1 MNNTQQRNIVLA
13 ATSCICIILLIG
25 RICIYSSFNYI
36 FLVWNLFLAWI
47 PLFFSE
53 KFCHYGKE
61 NKSGMTLLLFFA
73 WLVFFPNAPY
83 IITDLFHL
91 KPKSHV
97 PVWFD
102 LILIISFAWNGLL
115 LGFISLMEV
124 HTTLLKMYSEKV
136 SWIIVVFISFL
147 SGYGIYLG
155 RFERWNSWDIVTHPF
170 KLFRHIF
177 GNFLDPEVLPRLLG
191 VTLSFGLFLIIG
203 YVTIYFLSNKK
214 LFKYEEAK

>member
-1 MNNTQQRNIVLA
+1 MTTIQQRNMLLG
-13 ATSCICIILLIG
+13 ATSLICISLLIS

-47 PLFFSE
+47 PLFFST
-53 KFCHYGKE
+53 KLSVYDKE
-61 NKSGMTLLLFFA
+61 NKNWYTAFLFFS

-91 KPKSHV
+91 SPKSSV

-102 LILIISFAWNGLL
+102 LILIISFAWNGML
-115 LGFISLMEV
+115 LGFMSLMEV
-124 HTTLLKMYSEKV
+124 HQTFLKLFSAKT
-136 SWIIVVFISFL
+136 SWILIVSILFL

-170 KLFRHIF
+170 RLVSHIF
-177 GNFLDPEVLPRLLG
+177 GNFLDPDVLPRLMG
-191 VTLSFGLFLIIG
+191 VTLSFGVFLIIS
-203 YVTIYFLSNKK
+203 YVTIYFLSNK
-214 LFKYEEAK
+214 YEASK

>member
-1 MNNTQQRNIVLA
+1 MNNIQQRNILLA
-13 ATSCICIILLIG
+13 ATSLICITLLIG

-36 FLVWNLFLAWI
+36 FLIWNLFLAWI
-47 PLFFSE
+47 PLYFSE
-53 KFCHYGKE
+53 KLSHYEKE
-61 NKSGMTLLLFFA
+61 NKNWMIVPLFFS

-91 KPKSHV
+91 KPHSHV

-124 HTTLLKMYSEKV
+124 HKTLLKMYSNKI
-136 SWIIVVFISFL
+136 SWLIVVSILFL

-170 KLFRHIF
+170 RLFSHMF
-177 GNFLDPEVLPRLLG
+177 ENFFDPDVLPRLMG
-191 VTLSFGLFLIIG
+191 VTLSFGLFLSIG
-203 YVTIYFLSNKK
+203 YMTIYFLSNK
-214 LFKYEEAK
+214 YEEAK

>member
-1 MNNTQQRNIVLA
+1 MTNIQQRNILLG
-13 ATSCICIILLIG
+13 ATSAICISLLIG

-47 PLFFSE
+47 PLFFSS
-53 KFCHYGKE
+53 KLICYTKE
-61 NKSGMTLLLFFA
+61 NKNGFTWILFFS

-91 KPKSHV
+91 KPKSSV

-102 LILIISFAWNGLL
+102 LILLISFAWNGML
-115 LGFISLMEV
+115 LGFISLMEI
-124 HTTLLKMYSEKV
+124 HQTLLKLFSPKK
-136 SWIIVVFISFL
+136 SWIFIILILFL

-170 KLFRHIF
+170 RLLSRMF
-177 GNFLDPEVLPRLLG
+177 GNFADPEVLPRLMG
-191 VTLSFGLFLIIG
+191 VTLSFGVFLIIS
-203 YVTIYFLSNKK
+203 YVTIYFLSNKH
-214 LFKYEEAK
+214 EQSR